1 MPADPVGKLALLTNE
16 QMRRADAAAIAAG
29 IPGIELM
36 ERAGA
41 AIFRAIVA
49 RWRRQPVLVLCG
61 PGNNGGDGYVA
72 ARLLQQHDWPVTVA
86 ALAPPLADTDAAAA
100 AAQWGGETHAAS
112 EHLLD
117 DASIVV
123 DAMFGA
129 GLGRPLEGMAL
140 RLVEALAAKQ
150 VPVLAVDVPSGVDG
164 DTGAIR
170 GAAPSATVT
179 VGFFR
184 AKPGHWLMPGRERC
198 GELVIADIGIADDA
212 IEIVKPDVH
221 LNDPVH
227 WRARLPWPGLGDHKY
242 SRGHLLVLA
251 GAQMTGAGRLAVR
264 GARRSGAGMVTL
276 AADPEALPIY
286 AQDQPGILTHPLPVP
301 EQLPTL
307 VEKRRIAAILLG
319 PGAGVGGVTKRL
331 ALAALS
337 TGIPILFDAD
347 ALTVFSG
354 DADRLIQAAR
364 GPLVLTPHEGEFQRL
379 FPDLGPE
386 RGKLARARMAAKR
399 TGAVVLFKGIDS
411 VIADPE
417 GRALVNNNAP
427 ADLASAGTGDV
438 LAGIIAGLLAQRMP
452 AFEAAAAGA
461 WLHGEAGR
469 GAGPGLI
476 AEDLPGQLPALWK
489 RLRGA

>member
-29 IPGIELM
+29 TPGIDLM

-72 ARLLQQHDWPVTVA
+72 ARLLQQHGWPVTVA

-100 AAQWGGETHAAS
+100 AARWHGDTRDAS

-140 RLVEALAAKQ
+140 GLVEALAAKQ
-150 VPVLAVDVPSGVDG
+150 IPVLAVDVPSGVDG

-170 GAAPSATVT
+170 GAAPFATLT

-198 GELVIADIGIADDA
+198 GELVVADIGIAENA
-212 IEIVKPDVH
+212 IEIVKPDAH
-221 LNDPVH
+221 LNGPAH

-251 GAQMTGAGRLAVR
+251 GARMTGAGRLAVR
-264 GARRSGAGMVTL
+264 GARRTGAGMVTL
-276 AADPEALPIY
+276 AAEAEALPIY
-286 AQDQPGILTHPLPVP
+286 AQDQPGILTQPLPVP

-319 PGAGVGGVTKRL
+319 PGAGIGGVTKRL

-379 FPDLGPE
+379 FPDLGP
-386 RGKLARARMAAKR
+386 
-399 TGAVVLFKGIDS
+399 
-411 VIADPE
+411 
-417 GRALVNNNAP
+417 
-427 ADLASAGTGDV
+427 
-438 LAGIIAGLLAQRMP
+438 
-452 AFEAAAAGA
+452 
-461 WLHGEAGR
+461 
-469 GAGPGLI
+469 
-476 AEDLPGQLPALWK
+476 
-489 RLRGA
+489 

>member
-1 MPADPVGKLALLTNE
+1 MPGAPIGKLALLTNE
-16 QMRRADAAAIAAG
+16 QMRRADAATIAKG
-29 IPGIELM
+29 IPGLELM

-41 AIFRAIVA
+41 AIFREIIA
-49 RWRRQPVLVLCG
+49 RWHRQPVLVLCG
-61 PGNNGGDGYVA
+61 PGNNGGDGYVT
-72 ARLLQQHDWPVTVA
+72 ARLLQQQGWPVTVA

-100 AAQWGGETHAAS
+100 AAQWRGETQAVS
-112 EHLLD
+112 EQHFD
-117 DASIVV
+117 QAEIVV

-140 RLVEALAAKQ
+140 RLVEALAARQ
-150 VPVLAVDVPSGVDG
+150 LPVVAVDVPSGVDG

-179 VGFFR
+179 VSFFR

-212 IEIVKPDVH
+212 IDIVEPDVH
-221 LNDPVH
+221 LNGPAH
-227 WRARLPWPGLGDHKY
+227 WHARLPRPRLSDHKY
-242 SRGHLLVLA
+242 SRGHLLVLG

-276 AADPEALPIY
+276 AAEAEALPIY
-286 AQDQPGILTHPLPVP
+286 AQDQPGILTHPLPAP
-301 EQLPTL
+301 EQLPIL

-337 TGIPILFDAD
+337 TGVPILFDAD

-354 DADRLIQAAR
+354 DVDRLTHAVR

-386 RGKLARARMAAKR
+386 QGKLARARMAARR
-399 TGAVVLFKGIDS
+399 TGTVVVFKGIDS

-452 AFEAAAAGA
+452 AFEAVAAGT

-476 AEDLPGQLPALWK
+476 AEDLPAQLPALWK
-489 RLRGA
+489 RLRGT